1 MKTSK
6 PPASDLLSS
15 RRAQPVRQTRTN
27 PPRASISGARPFGPR
42 GSISGGLEEQSIEI
56 FPAITHFADAITA
69 LPKELVR
76 HFTLLKEVDAKIF
89 APEEDLGKLVDA
101 ALNAPP
107 PQRPQ
112 AIEAQNGHG
121 PTSAP
126 MSAQGSINGSIT
138 NGQVGSVN
146 SVPDGVD
153 VYNAANLVYEP
164 GNIQRRQLFQH
175 CAYTM
180 QNMLVS
186 LDEKNHV
193 ISTAAEALSKQL
205 ARIDDCF
212 PYIELEI
219 SEEARYGST
228 THWAYPENRIPKA
241 NNSRREI
248 AAVNHLSAAA
258 QHMAEEAAARSDA
271 RKQALLERKKAKN
284 QHLDSDFDDHHDG
297 RHKEKKLHGNS
308 KAIRRAADAASS
320 VGLGITNGAGT
331 NGNPPK
337 RRKLAEKGPAAG
349 TGMERTLS
357 SIFGS
362 NGSATKK
369 AASPRETPGPE
380 GKKRQRATGTTN
392 GQTRKRYVAN
402 EQPSEVYTYKPSR
415 NNTITSTAMS
425 PSLASS
431 PIRTTFPESKLTQK
445 SSPPPTNG
453 GRPQSSRARQNS
465 THSLLEKPPTSG
477 ASKPNGNS
485 VGTPDLGA
493 AAAAT
498 GRSIPEVKATMKES
512 ANNSKGERLLEDV
525 EQEQPEMVGGVVV
538 GNRKDS
544 VAKREEPEANGDVM
558 QGIQLQTTVVM
569 TKSGRASKPST
580 PAIPTFP
587 EPVRS
592 RSQRNTIE
600 ASSSNKRSHKK
611 GAGAAAQLIAQQNSE
626 VDETTSNAPDA
637 DEDGEIDEDEPT
649 YCYCNGVS
657 YGEMVGCDADGCE
670 REWFHLEC
678 VGLKVAPKG
687 NGMFSSSL
695 PLIFPTDDGQQNGIA
710 MTARRS

>member
-6 PPASDLLSS
+6 PPASDLSSS
-15 RRAQPVRQTRTN
+15 RRAQPLRQTRNN
-27 PPRASISGARPFGPR
+27 PPRASISGVRPFGPR

-107 PQRPQ
+107 LQRPQ
-112 AIEAQNGHG
+112 AIEAQSGHG

-126 MSAQGSINGSIT
+126 MSTQGSINGSVT
-138 NGQVGSVN
+138 NGQVIAANPAPEAVE
-146 SVPDGVD
+146 
-153 VYNAANLVYEP
+153 VYNSANLVYDP

-193 ISTAAEALSKQL
+193 ISTANEALNKQL

-228 THWAYPENRIPKA
+228 THWAYPENRQPKA
-241 NNSRREI
+241 TTSRREI
-248 AAVNHLSAAA
+248 AAVNNLSAAA

-271 RKQALLERKKAKN
+271 RKQALLERKKQKN

-297 RHKEKKLHGNS
+297 RHKEKKLHGNTKIR
-308 KAIRRAADAASS
+308 KAAEAASS

-337 RRKLAEKGPAAG
+337 RRKLAEKTSAASA
-349 TGMERTLS
+349 GMERSLS
-357 SIFGS
+357 SVFGS
-362 NGSATKK
+362 NGSVTKK

-380 GKKRQRATGTTN
+380 GKKRQRATGATN
-392 GQTRKRYVAN
+392 GQTRKRYVLD
-402 EQPSEVYTYKPSR
+402 EQCSESHTDEPSR
-415 NNTITSTAMS
+415 NNTVTSTAMS

-431 PIRTTFPESKLTQK
+431 PIRTTFPESKLAQK

-453 GRPQSSRARQNS
+453 GRPASSRARQNS
-465 THSLLEKPPTSG
+465 THSIVEKPPAAAATNK
-477 ASKPNGNS
+477 ANGNGA
-485 VGTPDLGA
+485 GTPDLGVA
-493 AAAAT
+493 AAVT
-498 GRSIPEVKATMKES
+498 GRSVPEVKTTMKES
-512 ANNSKGERLLEDV
+512 ANNSKGEHMLEDV
-525 EQEQPEMVGGVVV
+525 EQDKPEMVGGLVV

-544 VAKREEPEANGDVM
+544 VAKREEPEPNGESM
-558 QGIQLQTTVVM
+558 QGIQMQTTIVT

-600 ASSSNKRSHKK
+600 NASSNKRSHKK
-611 GAGAAAQLIAQQNSE
+611 GAGAAAQLIAQHNSE
-626 VDETTSNAPDA
+626 VDDTTSNAPDA

-649 YCYCNGVS
+649 YCYCNSVS

-687 NGMFSSSL
+687 NGMCFLLLIDDYSL
-695 PLIFPTDDGQQNGIA
+695 IDGQRNGIA
-710 MTARRS
+710 RTARRK

>member
-1 MKTSK
+1 
-6 PPASDLLSS
+6 
-15 RRAQPVRQTRTN
+15 
-27 PPRASISGARPFGPR
+27 
-42 GSISGGLEEQSIEI
+42 LEEQAIEI

-112 AIEAQNGHG
+112 AIEAQHVLGL
-121 PTSAP
+121 TSAP
-126 MSAQGSINGSIT
+126 MSTQGSVNGSIT
-138 NGQVGSVN
+138 NGHVGSVN
-146 SVPDGVD
+146 STPDAVD
-153 VYNAANLVYEP
+153 VYNSSNMVYDPANL
-164 GNIQRRQLFQH
+164 QRRQLFQH

-193 ISTAAEALSKQL
+193 ISTAAEALHKQL
-205 ARIDDCF
+205 TRIDDCF
-212 PYIELEI
+212 PYIELEV

-228 THWAYPENRIPKA
+228 THWAYPENRVPKTGA
-241 NNSRREI
+241 AGGSRREI
-248 AAVNHLSAAA
+248 AVVNNLSAAA

-271 RKQALLERKKAKN
+271 RKQALLERKKGKN
-284 QHLDSDFDDHHDG
+284 QHIDSDFDDHHDG

-308 KAIRRAADAASS
+308 KIRKAADASLG

-331 NGNPPK
+331 NGNAPK
-337 RRKLAEKGPAAG
+337 RRKLAEKGPATGA
-349 TGMERTLS
+349 GMERSLS
-357 SIFGS
+357 SVFGS
-362 NGSATKK
+362 NGSAVKK

-380 GKKRQRATGTTN
+380 AKKRSRVTGATN
-392 GQTRKRYVAN
+392 GQTRKRYILE
-402 EQPSEVYTYKPSR
+402 EQCLNSLTYMPSR
-415 NNTITSTAMS
+415 NNTVNSAAMS

-431 PIRTTFPESKLTQK
+431 PIRTTFPESKLTAK
-445 SSPPPTNG
+445 SSPPPTNS
-453 GRPQSSRARQNS
+453 GRPASSRARQNS
-465 THSLLEKPPTSG
+465 THSIVEKPPPSASNKASG
-477 ASKPNGNS
+477 NTGGA
-485 VGTPDLGA
+485 PDLGA
-493 AAAAT
+493 AAAAAT
-498 GRSIPEVKATMKES
+498 GRSVPEAKATMKES
-512 ANNSKGERLLEDV
+512 ATNSKGEHLLEDV
-525 EQEQPEMVGGVVV
+525 EQDKTEMVGGIVV
-538 GNRKDS
+538 GNRKES
-544 VAKREEPEANGDVM
+544 VAKREEPEPNGDTM
-558 QGIQLQTTVVM
+558 QGIQTTTVVT

-580 PAIPTFP
+580 PAIPSFP

-592 RSQRNTIE
+592 RSSRNAIDST
-600 ASSSNKRSHKK
+600 SSNKRSHKK

-626 VDETTSNAPDA
+626 IDDTTSNAPDA

-687 NGMFSSSL
+687 NGKFFLLQLL
-695 PLIFPTDDGQQNGIA
+695 PNIY
-710 MTARRS
+710 